1 MCIIESMRKTPTG
14 ITTGDV
20 VAFIIS
26 PALLM
31 AKLTA
36 EGCEIAARERK
47 ARVRV
52 PQGTDGLSWLLFAG
66 GVVMATLHICGV
78 V

>member
-1 MCIIESMRKTPTG
+1 MKSTPKG

-47 ARVRV
+47 ARVKV
-52 PQGTDGLSWLLFAG
+52 PQETDGLSWVLFAA
-66 GVVMATLHICGV
+66 GVITFV
-78 V
+78 VAFLTDSL